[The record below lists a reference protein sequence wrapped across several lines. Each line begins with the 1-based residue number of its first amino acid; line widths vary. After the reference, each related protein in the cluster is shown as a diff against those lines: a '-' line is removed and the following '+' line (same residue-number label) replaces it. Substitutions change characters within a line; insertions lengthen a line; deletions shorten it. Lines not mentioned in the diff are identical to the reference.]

1 MDITG
6 NMQAI
11 ALPAPPIKVN
21 SQALSPEL
29 MIHILQNR
37 PDLREQKLMMNLT
50 PFQMESILG
59 WNGVYVTARIR
70 G

>member
-1 MDITG
+1 MDIAG
-6 NMQAI
+6 NMQAL

-29 MIHILQNR
+29 IHILQNR
-37 PDLREQKLMMNLT
+37 PDLSEKKLMMNLT
-50 PFQMESILG
+50 PFQMASILG
-59 WNGVYVTARIR
+59 WNGVDVTARIR